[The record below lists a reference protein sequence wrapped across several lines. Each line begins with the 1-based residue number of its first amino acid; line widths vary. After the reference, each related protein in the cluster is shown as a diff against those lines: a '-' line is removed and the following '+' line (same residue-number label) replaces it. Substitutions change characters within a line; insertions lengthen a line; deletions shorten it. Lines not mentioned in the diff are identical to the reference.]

1 MKSES
6 ERITRNE
13 MQDSY
18 AGLKQR
24 LLQLLRTNSLQLGHF
39 VLTSGKRS
47 LYYFDSKFTTLHPE
61 GAYLTARLILETIKR
76 EELSLDAI
84 GGLTLGA
91 DPIVAAVAAVSHAE
105 RELYPPLSAFIV
117 RKQPKGHGA
126 KRQLE
131 GYSPPPGTPV
141 AIVDDVCTT
150 GGSTLQ
156 AIEQAEQAGCCVK
169 AVLCL
174 VDREEGGSEALRDYR
189 FLPLIQASELLDQP
203 AIQARLRELEATL
216 EAAPE
221 SNTDRS

>member
-117 RKQPKGHGA
+117 RKQPKGHGT

-131 GYSPPPGTPV
+131 GYSPPPGAPV

>member
-1 MKSES
+1 MGD
-6 ERITRNE
+6 T
-13 MQDSY
+13 Y

-24 LLQLLRTNSLQLGHF
+24 LLQLLRANSLQLGHF

-47 LYYFDSKFTTLHPE
+47 RYYFDSKFTTLHPE
-61 GAYLTARLILETIKR
+61 GSYLTAKLILETIKR
-76 EELSLDAI
+76 EELRIDAI

-91 DPIVAAVAAVSHAE
+91 DPIVAAVAAVSHVE

-131 GYSPPPGTPV
+131 GYSPLPEAPV

-156 AIEQAEQAGCCVK
+156 AIERAEQAGCRVE

-189 FLPLIQASELLDQP
+189 FLPLIQASELLDEP
-203 AIQARLRELEATL
+203 AIQKRLRELEASSDQN
-216 EAAPE
+216 EE
-221 SNTDRS
+221 SNDN